1 MCIGVQASKYINEIK
16 NKIMSL
22 NRPYLMFTVG
32 ILGRLPCFGG
42 KVLLWPAGCSQTYC
56 IA

>member
-1 MCIGVQASKYINEIK
+1 
-16 NKIMSL
+16 MSL

-42 KVLLWPAGCSQTYC
+42 KVLLWPAGCSQTYY
-56 IA
+56 ID